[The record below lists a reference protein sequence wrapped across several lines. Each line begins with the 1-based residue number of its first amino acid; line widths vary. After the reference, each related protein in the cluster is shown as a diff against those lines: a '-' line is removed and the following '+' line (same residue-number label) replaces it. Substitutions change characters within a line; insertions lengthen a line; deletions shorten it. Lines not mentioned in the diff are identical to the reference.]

1 MNLRIATWNIE
12 WFANLFDGH
21 SALKLDGGW
30 SARHNVTRA
39 EQGAAIAAVLRNM
52 DADLVMVVEAP
63 NTGRRQSTVR
73 ALKDFAAHFNLRQ
86 SAAAI
91 GFANDTHQELAVMY
105 DPDILSV
112 RHDPRGMVG
121 DGVKPVHAPRF
132 DSAFKLDVDVDGQ
145 PDIHVFSKPPIE
157 MALTLAHGD
166 KPLRLIGV
174 HTKSKAPHGA
184 SSAAEELA
192 ISIANRRK
200 QLAQCVWIR
209 QRVEGHL
216 RDGDDLIVLGDF
228 NDGPG
233 LDGYESLLGRS
244 GVEVVLGL
252 DATTDRQLIEPHAR
266 IWLDPRQGWSL
277 STSRFYSKHYNRY
290 LNALL
295 DYVMLS
301 ADLATRSHAKWRIL
315 HPFDDPDCF
324 DDDEMRAALLTASDH
339 FPVYV
344 DMKLP

>member
-1 MNLRIATWNIE
+1 MSLRVATWNIE
-12 WFANLFDGH
+12 WFGNLFDGR
-21 SALKLDGGW
+21 SALKLDDEW
-30 SARHNVTRA
+30 SARYKVTRA
-39 EQGAAIAAVLRNM
+39 EQGAAIAKVLRRL
-52 DADLVMVVEAP
+52 DADLLLVVEAP

-73 ALKDFAAHFNLRQ
+73 ALKNFAAAFGLRQ

-105 DPDILSV
+105 DPDTLSL
-112 RHDPRGMVG
+112 RHDPRGVPG
-121 DGVKPVHAPRF
+121 DGARAVHAPRF
-132 DSAFKLDVDVDGQ
+132 DTQFRLDVDVDGQ
-145 PDIHVFSKPPIE
+145 PDVHIFSKPPVE
-157 MALTLAHGD
+157 MEIRLAAGG
-166 KPLRLIGV
+166 KVLRLIGV

-184 SSAAEELA
+184 RNAAEELS

-200 QLAQCVWIR
+200 QLAQCVWLR
-209 QRVEGHL
+209 QRVEDHL

-233 LDGYESLLGRS
+233 LDGYESLFGRS

-252 DATTDRQLIEPHAR
+252 DAPDDRQLREPHAR

-277 STSRFYSKHYNRY
+277 STARFYSKPYRRY

-301 ADLATRSHAKWRIL
+301 PELAERGAATWRIW

-324 DDDEMRAALLTASDH
+324 DDDAMRLALLAASDH
-339 FPVYV
+339 FPVSV
-344 DMKLP
+344 DLELP

>member
-1 MNLRIATWNIE
+1 MSLRIATWNIE
-12 WFANLFDGH
+12 WFANLFDGR

-30 SARHNVTRA
+30 SARHNITRA
-39 EQGAAIAAVLRNM
+39 EQGAAIATVLRNM

-73 ALKDFAAHFNLRQ
+73 ALKAFGAHFNLRQ

-105 DPDILSV
+105 DPDVLSV
-112 RHDPRGMVG
+112 RHDPKGLVG
-121 DGVKPVHAPRF
+121 DGSQVVHAPRF
-132 DSAFKLDVDVDGQ
+132 DSVFKLDVDVDGQ
-145 PDIHVFSKPPIE
+145 PDTHVFSKPPVE
-157 MALTLAHGD
+157 MELTLADG

-184 SSAAEELA
+184 ANAAEELA

-209 QRVEGHL
+209 QRVEDHL
-216 RDGDDLIVLGDF
+216 REGDDLIVLGDF

-233 LDGYESLLGRS
+233 LDGYESLFGRS

-252 DATTDRQLIEPHAR
+252 DSTSDRQLIEPHAR

-277 STSRFYSKHYNRY
+277 STARFYSKQYRRY

-301 ADLATRSHAKWRIL
+301 PDLAKRGRAEWRIM

-324 DDDEMRAALLTASDH
+324 EDDEMRAALLTASDH
-339 FPVYV
+339 FPVCV
-344 DMKLP
+344 DLDLP